1 MNKDQGF
8 KLKHII
14 IIIVTISLVSAL
26 TTGVILNNNFKS
38 LGGFKNIDVFND
50 DALKDFIRVYSTLN
64 NDYYGKLNKN
74 GMIDSAIEGML
85 NYLDDNYTNYLDEDA
100 TNALS
105 ESLNGKYKGIG
116 ILMQGRIIEKVLLDT
131 PASRAGLLPLD
142 IIEKV
147 NGVDVTEKESTVI
160 GELIKNSE
168 SDIIT
173 IEVRRNNE
181 LLSFK
186 IKLEEM
192 DLPVVYHEMVPETNV
207 GYIGIE
213 LFSATVGK
221 QFKKALEDLEK
232 QNIESLI
239 IDLRGNTGGYLVGA
253 IDIASLFLEKGS
265 KIFSIETQDGKK
277 TTKDKTEEK
286 RNIPI
291 VILLNKDSASASEI
305 LATALIDNNGAVVV
319 GEESFG
325 KGKIQQTMTLKDG
338 TMAKYTAGKWYRP
351 NGKSIDGVGII
362 PDYKIELEI
371 TKDEEGNI
379 TDIKD
384 TQYDKAVEILSN

>member
-351 NGKSIDGVGII
+351 NGKSIDGIGII

-384 TQYDKAVEILSN
+384 TQYDKAVEIFSN

>member
-384 TQYDKAVEILSN
+384 TQYDKAVEIFSN

>member
-14 IIIVTISLVSAL
+14 IIIVTISLISAL

-64 NDYYGKLNKN
+64 SDYYGKLNKN

-147 NGVDVTEKESTVI
+147 NGVDVTEKESKVI

-384 TQYDKAVEILSN
+384 TQYDKALEILSN

>member
-379 TDIKD
+379 IDIKD